1 MTDTRIPFPE
11 TALSPLVSDG
21 SLPSASSASSEA
33 LDVVEPID
41 NEHADR
47 RGLGDRSRFSS
58 AWTGIGRWA
67 LRLGSVALVIIAWQL
82 LSSNEIDLW
91 VRFSKVPAP
100 TEVLTE
106 LRVQLGE
113 GRFYSDLMAS
123 LRRILVGFGLAVVT
137 GVAAGVAIG
146 RSKLASD
153 LLRPILEVVRPI
165 PAIAWVPLAILLFP
179 TGEQG
184 IVFITYLAA
193 LFPVIVST
201 QHAVRALPVVWD
213 DAVRTMGA
221 GRLVVLLR
229 VVLPGALPGIFA
241 GLSVSIGVGWIC
253 VVSAEMISGQFGIG
267 YYTWQSYGLINYPG
281 VIVGMLS
288 IGVLG
293 LASAAG
299 VEFAGRRATR
309 WLPRN
314 QTRRP

>member
-1 MTDTRIPFPE
+1 MTDTRISLLRGPSGMPAAD
-11 TALSPLVSDG
+11 ALDPLG
-21 SLPSASSASSEA
+21 PSEA
-33 LDVVEPID
+33 ALEAFRPLPID
-41 NEHADR
+41 DLADAPAVR
-47 RGLGDRSRFSS
+47 AWGRGRGMS
-58 AWTGIGRWA
+58 AGRLA
-67 LRLGSVALVIIAWQL
+67 LRLASVAVAIAAWQL
-82 LSSNEIDLW
+82 LSSHQVDLW
-91 VRFSKVPAP
+91 VRFSKVPP
-100 TEVLTE
+100 PSQVLIE
-106 LRVQLGE
+106 LRAQLGDA
-113 GRFYSDLMAS
+113 RFHSDLLAS
-123 LRRILVGFGLAVVT
+123 LRRILMGFGLATVT

-153 LLRPILEVVRPI
+153 LLRPVLEVVRPI

-201 QHAVRALPVVWD
+201 QHTVRALPSVWE

-221 GRLVVLLR
+221 NRLGVLGR

-241 GLSVSIGVGWIC
+241 GLSVAMGVGWIC

-293 LASAAG
+293 LASAAA
-299 VEFAGRRATR
+299 VEVAGRRATR

-314 QTRRP
+314 EVRRP

>member
-1 MTDTRIPFPE
+1 MTDTRIPLPKIPPE
-11 TALSPLVSDG
+11 VPAI
-21 SLPSASSASSEA
+21 EA
-33 LDVVEPID
+33 LAPPGPAEAALEAFRPLDGLGEAPAVR
-41 NEHADR
+41 AR
-47 RGLGDRSRFSS
+47 RGGSGMSV
-58 AWTGIGRWA
+58 GRLV
-67 LRLGSVALVIIAWQL
+67 LRLASVAVAVYAWQL
-82 LSSNEIDLW
+82 LSSHQVDLW
-91 VRFSKVPAP
+91 VRFSKVPPP
-100 TEVLTE
+100 TEVFTE
-106 LRVQLGE
+106 LRTQLGE
-113 GRFYSDLMAS
+113 GRFYSDLLAS
-123 LRRILVGFGLAVVT
+123 LRRILVGFGLATVT
-137 GVAAGVAIG
+137 GVIAGVAIG
-146 RSKLASD
+146 RSKIASD
-153 LLRPILEVVRPI
+153 LMRPVLEVVRPI

-201 QHAVRALPVVWD
+201 QHTVRALPNVWE

-221 GRLVVLLR
+221 NRLVVLLR

-241 GLSVSIGVGWIC
+241 GLSVAMGVGWIC

-293 LASAAG
+293 LASAAA
-299 VEFAGRRATR
+299 VEIAGRRVTR

-314 QTRRP
+314 EAKRP

>member
-1 MTDTRIPFPE
+1 MTDTRI
-11 TALSPLVSDG
+11 
-21 SLPSASSASSEA
+21 SLPKLPPEA
-33 LDVVEPID
+33 AAIEGLAPPGLAEAALEAFRPLDGLGEAPAVRP
-41 NEHADR
+41 R
-47 RGLGDRSRFSS
+47 RGGSGMSV
-58 AWTGIGRWA
+58 GRLA
-67 LRLGSVALVIIAWQL
+67 LRVASVAVAVYAWQL
-82 LSSNEIDLW
+82 LSSHQVDLW
-91 VRFSKVPAP
+91 VRFSKVPPP
-100 TEVLTE
+100 TEVFAE
-106 LRVQLGE
+106 LRTQLGE
-113 GRFYSDLMAS
+113 GRFYSDLLAS
-123 LRRILVGFGLAVVT
+123 LRRILVGFGLATVT
-137 GVAAGVAIG
+137 GVVAGVAIG
-146 RSKLASD
+146 RSKVASD
-153 LLRPILEVVRPI
+153 LMRPVLEVVRPI

-201 QHAVRALPVVWD
+201 QHTVRALPNVWE

-221 GRLVVLLR
+221 NRLVVLLR

-241 GLSVSIGVGWIC
+241 GLSVAMGVGWIC

-293 LASAAG
+293 LASAAA
-299 VEFAGRRATR
+299 VEIAGRRATR

-314 QTRRP
+314 EAKRP